1 MPVKHYKRQINKKK
15 GDIKQAQYSDRQR
28 YEAVITYLA
37 IGNMA
42 IVADTTGIPHD
53 TLRHWKM
60 QPWWK
65 ELEQQAREQKRVQV
79 SGRLSK
85 VIEKAA
91 KVVEDRLENGDYRI
105 DRNGDLLRIPVNA
118 KTAGDIL
125 SKSIDKQVL
134 LDKIEEVPDTKE
146 EAVLDRLESIA
157 RRLQEAAR
165 MKTPQVID
173 VIPMEITGEQ
183 SNV

>member
-1 MPVKHYKRQINKKK
+1 MPVKHYKRQVNKKK
-15 GDIKQAQYSDRQR
+15 GDIKQAQYSDKQR

-37 IGNMA
+37 LGNMA
-42 IVADTTGIPHD
+42 IVADATGIPHD

-65 ELEQQAREQKRVQV
+65 DLEQQAREQKRLQI
-79 SGRLSK
+79 SGKLSR

-91 KVVEDRLENGDYRI
+91 KVVEDRLEHGDYRI
-105 DRNGDLLRIPVNA
+105 NKNGDLLRIPVNA

-125 SKSIDKQVL
+125 TKSIDKQVL
-134 LDKIEEVPDTKE
+134 LDKIEEVPETKE

-157 RRLQEAAR
+157 KRLQEAAKL
-165 MKTPQVID
+165 KTPQVID
-173 VIPMEITGEQ
+173 VIPEHIEGEP
-183 SNV
+183 NV